1 MVRLVTLQPYNS
13 DWRGMF
19 EMEAER
25 LTAVFQPILLAIH
38 HIGSTAVPGILAKP
52 IIDTLVEVREITAVD
67 KYNSDMAALGYIAK
81 GENGIPGRR
90 YFRKGSDSHHTHHVH
105 VYQTRHPA
113 IVRHLNFR
121 DYLIAHPETAQAYS
135 ALKAQLAQQYRDKP
149 AQYTHAKTNF
159 VQHVVALAANKLPK
173 S

>member
-1 MVRLVTLQPYNS
+1 MKRIVKLVSHNPEWMVDYEKEV
-13 DWRGMF
+13 
-19 EMEAER
+19 AV

-52 IIDTLVEVREITAVD
+52 IIDILVEVSDIGQVD
-67 KYNSDMAALGYIAK
+67 GYNQTMVALGYIAK

-90 YFRKGSDSHHTHHVH
+90 YFRKGSDTHHTHHVH
-105 VYQTRHPA
+105 VYQTGHPD
-113 IVRHLNFR
+113 ITRQLNFR
-121 DYLIAHPETAQAYS
+121 DYLVAHPEMAQAYS